1 MPRTFVR
8 PFLAALLSCVAL
20 VSAAA
25 DDRTEPIDFMIALDR
40 SLSMRQEIDA
50 VKEYVK
56 TQVVD
61 QILQPGDTF
70 IVVAFYGQNE
80 LAVFE
85 NLTAATDKAAIKRT
99 IDGLTPKE
107 AFTDIG
113 FALDRL
119 RDEVRTRCNPTHK
132 KTLILVTDGIDEP
145 PPGSKYSD
153 PGSWRG
159 HEYMRVTSETQKEGW
174 KVIVLGVGDQTL
186 APSGGTPGA
195 PGTSVTPGTTGA
207 GAAPGTTGTTG
218 KTGAAAEPSSV
229 QQLAKD
235 LGGQYV
241 PAGQQPSA
249 GQIAQVM
256 PDLTGRMTV
265 EGISVSPMNRSGEA
279 QAVVRVKT
287 ESYSSRPQIWISG
300 LSFKGEGPSGPV
312 SLDGLIS
319 QPVIVPLPQ
328 SGVTELHLD
337 LRAAQP
343 PSPGSY
349 KGTLEFAFGDKD
361 QFPASQPVEMRVNSL
376 LQEYPWIVPVA
387 AVALAAVVALLLLG
401 IAASN
406 RIKVRL
412 LVEEKPMPAG
422 RDVFSLRKGRD
433 SYLREARERF
443 DIAEVRTPKT
453 IARLVASRAG
463 GAKEVSLARVK
474 PERFPELDDDEQNV
488 LDGRYVVRSE
498 TGGTFH
504 LRFERVP

>member
-1 MPRTFVR
+1 
-8 PFLAALLSCVAL
+8 
-20 VSAAA
+20 
-25 DDRTEPIDFMIALDR
+25 
-40 SLSMRQEIDA
+40 
-50 VKEYVK
+50 
-56 TQVVD
+56 
-61 QILQPGDTF
+61 
-70 IVVAFYGQNE
+70 
-80 LAVFE
+80 
-85 NLTAATDKAAIKRT
+85 
-99 IDGLTPKE
+99 
-107 AFTDIG
+107 
-113 FALDRL
+113 
-119 RDEVRTRCNPTHK
+119 
-132 KTLILVTDGIDEP
+132 
-145 PPGSKYSD
+145 
-153 PGSWRG
+153 
-159 HEYMRVTSETQKEGW
+159 
-174 KVIVLGVGDQTL
+174 VLGVGDQTL
-186 APSGGTPGA
+186 APSGGASGA
-195 PGTSVTPGTTGA
+195 PGTGGGA
-207 GAAPGTTGTTG
+207 GAPGAGAPGGAAPTG
-218 KTGAAAEPSSV
+218 KTGAAEPSSV

-241 PAGQQPSA
+241 QAGQQPTA
-249 GQIAQVM
+249 GQIAQAM

-265 EGISVSPMNRSGEA
+265 EGISLSPMSRSGEA
-279 QAVVRVKT
+279 QAVVKVKT
-287 ESYSSRPQIWISG
+287 ESYGVPPQIWISG

-312 SLDGLIS
+312 SLDGLIG

-349 KGTLEFAFGDKD
+349 RGTLEFAFGDKD
-361 QFPASQPVEMRVNSL
+361 QFPASQPVELRVNSL
-376 LQEYPWIVPVA
+376 LQQYPWVVPAA

-406 RIKVRL
+406 RVKVRL

-422 RDVFSLRKGRD
+422 RDIFSLRKGRD

-453 IARLVASRAG
+453 IARLVASKAG